1 MAATLPVA
9 AWRKKARGL
18 LYEFNPRKT
27 AGEAQGFLSTVVR
40 PKSILLLE
48 PNDCHAEILPGLA
61 AYFLALGYCVD
72 ILVHAQ
78 AYAEQPFHRMSDSR
92 LRIFPHSYFSLRK
105 IVAQADFR
113 RYELVVLT
121 SSQYYVCEGKNGAAC
136 SFLRIFGSIPQG
148 RLGSCV
154 VEHNLGNVEA
164 FHEQDLLDSG
174 RLITLWRFP
183 GAGQKTLVLNPVHCA
198 CPTHEA
204 PKTRQPEKTSPK
216 RFLVLGELKAK
227 RKNIDLLFH
236 ALSALQETRPDSVRI
251 CLAGDANR
259 KVQASVPENI
269 RPLLDFSGRL
279 SFPRLQACIEKTD
292 FILPLLDSARPEH
305 QRYLNTG
312 VSGIMQ
318 IIPCYSTPFLMD
330 RVFADFYGFGPDAGI
345 VYEPGDLLTAMQT
358 ALTLP
363 DEACQAM
370 RRTLEAYAHKTFSRS
385 LHDLSKALKT
395 FEQESGKP

>member
-1 MAATLPVA
+1 MQKV
-9 AWRKKARGL
+9 
-18 LYEFNPRKT
+18 
-27 AGEAQGFLSTVVR
+27 
-40 PKSILLLE
+40 
-48 PNDCHAEILPGLA
+48 LPGLA
-61 AYFLALGYCVD
+61 SYFLALGYCVD
-72 ILVHAQ
+72 VLVHAQ

-105 IVAQADFR
+105 IVSQADFR
-113 RYELVVLT
+113 HYELVVLT
-121 SSQYYVCEGKNGAAC
+121 SSQYYACEEKTGAAC

-148 RLGSCV
+148 RLGCCV
-154 VEHNLGNVEA
+154 VEHNLDNVEA
-164 FHEQDLLDSG
+164 FHEQELLDSG

-183 GAGQKTLVLNPVHCA
+183 GAGQKALVLNPLHPA
-198 CPTHEA
+198 CSTHGEHK
-204 PKTRQPEKTSPK
+204 PRQPEKTQPK

-227 RKNIDLLFH
+227 RKNIELLFH
-236 ALSALQETRPDSVRI
+236 TLSALQKTRPGSVNV
-251 CLAGDANR
+251 CLAGDANS

-279 SFPRLQACIEKTD
+279 SFPQLQACIEKTD
-292 FILPLLDSARPEH
+292 FILPLLDSTRPEH

-318 IIPCYSTPFLMD
+318 IIPYYCRPFLMD

-370 RRTLEAYAHKTFSRS
+370 RRTLNAYAHKAFSRS
-385 LHDLSKALKT
+385 LHDLSNALKT
-395 FEQESGKP
+395 FEQETGSV